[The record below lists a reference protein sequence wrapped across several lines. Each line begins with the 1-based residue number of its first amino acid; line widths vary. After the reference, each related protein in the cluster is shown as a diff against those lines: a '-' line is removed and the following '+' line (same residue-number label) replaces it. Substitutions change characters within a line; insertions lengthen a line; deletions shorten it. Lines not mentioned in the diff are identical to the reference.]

1 MVTTTAAG
9 LLSLFFSSLAVA
21 TAAAVQTHSLTTA
34 AVDAA
39 TTTAAADA
47 ATMTADADANH
58 FYHSGKRKFAI
69 KLST

>member
-1 MVTTTAAG
+1 ME
-9 LLSLFFSSLAVA
+9 
-21 TAAAVQTHSLTTA
+21 THSPTTA

-47 ATMTADADANH
+47 ATMTADADANN